1 MKNIYTSIIF
11 LIPILIFSQ
20 NSGKLDHQKRVYI
33 NNGNTYVQK
42 SLPLYLKFSV
52 DPNGENF
59 DLNSKVSKD
68 YSNPMFL
75 DTEGINYIR
84 SKWAV
89 DKTTKKIASPKQE
102 ILYELYAD
110 GLAPKTNSL
119 FKDAPRYTSNKN
131 YFGKGLIV
139 DLSAKDFGSGLE
151 NIHFSL
157 GSESFKVYNSNLSMD
172 KEGTFELYYYS
183 SDNVGN
189 SEKIKNKKFVVDLTS
204 PSSNHS
210 IKGIVFEENIL
221 SPSSS
226 FVVTSTDNLSGVK
239 TTFYLFDELNKST
252 FKSKIKLSSLNDGE
266 HIFKYWSNDNVKNSE
281 LDNAKTFSFYLDKI
295 APVSK
300 LEISGDFFIGNYN
313 YVSERTEINLSST
326 DNKAGVKNIHYRI
339 NGKEKNIYSGHF
351 HLPNKQGLYTIKY
364 DAIDNVENLSKNYYK
379 TVFLDNTPPETWIK
393 YGSPQFFKDGELFI
407 SNKTKVVLNSKDNES
422 GVKNTFYSID
432 GGSMKD
438 YSSFIVEN
446 EGKHTVSFYS
456 TDNVNNSNKQRD
468 SKCHVDNTP
477 PEIFHNFSIEPSGTK
492 DKKGESLNVYPNYTR
507 LYLGATDQK
516 VGTDKILYSIGNGKL
531 VPYSS
536 GESLDISELNTFLKN
551 KLYEVNIQAIDKL
564 GNKSEKTIKFFVG
577 KE

>member
-1 MKNIYTSIIF
+1 MKNIYASIIF

-20 NSGKLDHQKRVYI
+20 NSGKLDHQKRVYL
-33 NNGNTYVQK
+33 NNGTTYVQK

-52 DPNGENF
+52 DPNGENY

-110 GLAPKTNSL
+110 ALAPKTNSV

-131 YFGKGLIV
+131 YFGKGLLV

-157 GSESFKVYNSNLSMD
+157 GSESFKVYNSNLTMD

-189 SEKIKNKKFVVDLTS
+189 SEKIKNKSFVVDLTS

-226 FVVTSTDNLSGVK
+226 FVITSTDNLSGVK
-239 TTFYLFDELNKST
+239 NTFYLFDELNKST
-252 FKSKIKLSSLNDGE
+252 FKLNIKLSSLNDGE

-281 LDNAKTFSFYLDKI
+281 LDNVKTFSFYLDKI

-300 LEISGDFFIGNYN
+300 LEISGDSFIGNYN

-379 TVFLDNTPPETWIK
+379 TVFLDNTSPETWIK

-407 SNKTKVVLNSKDNES
+407 SNKTKIVLNARDNES

-432 GGSMKD
+432 GESMKD
-438 YSSFIVEN
+438 YSSFVVEN

-468 SKCHVDNTP
+468 SKFHVDNTP

-551 KLYEVNIQAIDKL
+551 KLYEINIQAIDKL
-564 GNKSEKTIKFFVG
+564 GNKSKKTIKFFVG

>member
-1 MKNIYTSIIF
+1 MKNIYASIIF

-20 NSGKLDHQKRVYI
+20 NSGKLDHQKRVYL

-52 DPNGENF
+52 DPNGENY

-110 GLAPKTNSL
+110 GLAPKTNSV

-131 YFGKGLIV
+131 YFGKGLLV

-157 GSESFKVYNSNLSMD
+157 GSESFKVYNSNLTMD

-189 SEKIKNKKFVVDLTS
+189 SEKIKNKSFVVDLTS

-226 FVVTSTDNLSGVK
+226 FVITSTDNLSGVK
-239 TTFYLFDELNKST
+239 NTFYLFDELNKLT
-252 FKSKIKLSSLNDGE
+252 FKSNIKLSSLNDGE

-281 LDNAKTFSFYLDKI
+281 LVNAKTFSFYLDKI

-300 LEISGDFFIGNYN
+300 LEISGDSFIGNYN

-339 NGKEKNIYSGHF
+339 NGKEKNIYSSQF
-351 HLPNKQGLYTIKY
+351 NLPNKQGLYTIKY

-379 TVFLDNTPPETWIK
+379 TVFLDNTSPETWIK

-407 SNKTKVVLNSKDNES
+407 SNKTKVVLNAKDNES

-432 GGSMKD
+432 GESMKD

-551 KLYEVNIQAIDKL
+551 KLYEINIQAIDKL